1 MVKRQRRMVD
11 TAIFLGPLVLTLAVA
26 LLLPSNLQ
34 TFQSLV
40 FLGVEGLQGGGAE
53 GVYLEGLWLLD
64 VVASCDLV
72 VLASD
77 AWQ

>member
-26 LLLPSNLQ
+26 LLPPSNLQ
-34 TFQSLV
+34 TFRSLV

-53 GVYLEGLWLLD
+53 GVYLE
-64 VVASCDLV
+64 
-72 VLASD
+72 
-77 AWQ
+77 